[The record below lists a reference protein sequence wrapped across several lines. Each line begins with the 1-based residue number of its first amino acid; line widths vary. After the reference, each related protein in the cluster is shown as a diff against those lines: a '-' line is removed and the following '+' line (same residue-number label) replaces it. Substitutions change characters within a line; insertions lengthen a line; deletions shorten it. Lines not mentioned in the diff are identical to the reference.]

1 MSSTHKRTIRTL
13 SHCYYD
19 LKYHYVWTPK
29 YRGTVLGDTK
39 TQSELKRIFES
50 IAKWKQWEIIELSI
64 QIDHVHMVLLSDPRY
79 SCSYTMQILKG
90 KSSAWLK
97 KKIRNRL
104 NLYDKG
110 SLWARGYFV
119 STIGIDEFIIK
130 RYVRHQYH
138 HNQLEQ
144 PTLFPLPR

>member
-1 MSSTHKRTIRTL
+1 MSTKHTRTIRTL

-19 LKYHYVWTPK
+19 LKYHFVWTPK
-29 YRGTVLGDTK
+29 YRGKVLGDDK
-39 TQSELKRIFES
+39 IQSELKRIFQS
-50 IAKWKQWEIIELSI
+50 VARWKKMEIIELSI
-64 QIDHVHMVLLSDPRY
+64 QVDHIHMVLLAPPTY
-79 SCSYTMQILKG
+79 SVSYTMQLIKG

-97 KKIRNRL
+97 KKIKHRV

-119 STIGIDEFIIK
+119 STVGIDEFIIK
-130 RYVRHQYH
+130 RYVRHQYK

-144 PTLFPLPR
+144 PTLFPQS